1 MFSRLSNLKKKA
13 KHQQTNSFYKKETF
27 QEADEFW
34 QDDKDE

>member
-1 MFSRLSNLKKKA
+1 MFSRLSNLKKK
-13 KHQQTNSFYKKETF
+13 QNTNRQINFIRKTF